1 MIIDG
6 KRSLA
11 HVERIAWVK
20 PIEGADNIELIGVLG
35 WTCIA
40 KIGDFKEGDHC
51 VYIEIDSKVPDKE
64 WSQFLKPKKFKIKT
78 MKLGK
83 FNVISQGIALTLDA
97 FDVEVPKEEGTDVTE
112 LLEITYPTLRILNVK
127 KKVQTNMRK

>member
-11 HVERIAWVK
+11 HVEKISWVK

-40 KIGDFKEGDHC
+40 KIGEFSEGDFC
-51 VYIEIDSKVPDKE
+51 VYIEIDSKVPEKE
-64 WSQFLKPKKFKIKT
+64 WSEFLRSKKFKIKT

-83 FNVISQGIALTLDA
+83 FKVISQGLALPLDV
-97 FDVEVPKEEGTDVTE
+97 FDVEIPEKDGTDGVRAGGRSE
-112 LLEITYPTLRILNVK
+112 SQRPH
-127 KKVQTNMRK
+127 